1 MNIKKDALVSI
12 KMILSDEH
20 GNVIEENEEEII
32 YLHGGYG
39 HIFKKLEE
47 ELEGKEVGNEFDVKL
62 SASEAFGEFREDL
75 ILREPLS
82 EMPIDVAVGMELDGE
97 EEEGVIY
104 QVIEMDETH
113 AILDGNH
120 PYAGVAM
127 IATGE
132 VMEIEYLS
140 TEAIAKILEDDH
152 HH

>member
-1 MNIKKDALVSI
+1 VNIKKDALVSI

-97 EEEGVIY
+97 EEGVIY

>member
-82 EMPIDVAVGMELDGE
+82 EMPIDVAVGMELDGG
-97 EEEGVIY
+97 EEGVIY

>member
-1 MNIKKDALVSI
+1 VNIKKDALVSI

-47 ELEGKEVGNEFDVKL
+47 ALEGKEVGNEFDVKL

-82 EMPIDVAVGMELDGE
+82 EMPIDVAVGMELDG

>member
-97 EEEGVIY
+97 EEGVIY

>member
-1 MNIKKDALVSI
+1 
-12 KMILSDEH
+12 
-20 GNVIEENEEEII
+20 
-32 YLHGGYG
+32 
-39 HIFKKLEE
+39 
-47 ELEGKEVGNEFDVKL
+47 
-62 SASEAFGEFREDL
+62 
-75 ILREPLS
+75 
-82 EMPIDVAVGMELDGE
+82 
-97 EEEGVIY
+97 
-104 QVIEMDETH
+104 MDETH